1 MKHVDVLG
9 RDALQTVAIFEVL
22 ESLVNGAWRELAKP
36 IDKLRATFVVDG
48 RIAVEPIDIED
59 AFSVGLFVKTLR
71 TAKIRDAAECGNAR
85 ARQRADTFRVA
96 KSVN

>member
-9 RDALQTVAIFEVL
+9 RNALQPAAIFEVL

-59 AFSVGLFVKTLR
+59 AFSVGLFVKALR
-71 TAKIRDAAECGNAR
+71 TTEVGNATECGNAR
-85 ARQRADTFRVA
+85 ARKRADTFRVA